1 MPSAWFRQTAAGLR
15 AAAAAALIAAGLG
28 QTAAAQ
34 GLNDVQNRLDR
45 METELQTLQRMVARG
60 GAPAAGAAAPP
71 PGSAAAYEVRM
82 TQLEDLIRNM
92 TGRIEENE
100 FALRQVRD
108 RLDRLVN
115 DLEFR
120 LSQLEAGAGGGAAA
134 GAAAAPPAAAPS
146 AARPAAPPAQAA
158 ARPAAPAQAAP
169 AQAAAA
175 PPAPPPNSP
184 GSAEQQYAA
193 AYRLIE
199 QRRLADAQ
207 AAFEAFL
214 AAHRT
219 HRLADN
225 ARYWLAET
233 HYARGSFDSAA
244 VAFAEAYQAAPE
256 GEKAADNL
264 LKLGLTFGQL
274 RRRDDACGT
283 FAALLQRFP
292 NLPSNQRQRVQ
303 SERTRL
309 NCPA

>member
-1 MPSAWFRQTAAGLR
+1 MPSAWFRPTAAVLR

-34 GLNDVQNRLDR
+34 GLNDIQNRLDR

-71 PGSAAAYEVRM
+71 AGSAAAYEVRM
-82 TQLEDLIRNM
+82 TQLEDLIRSM

-108 RLDRLVN
+108 RLDRVVN

-120 LSQLEAGAGGGAAA
+120 LSQLESGAGA
-134 GAAAAPPAAAPS
+134 GAAAAPSAAPTAAPAQAAAPS
-146 AARPAAPPAQAA
+146 AA
-158 ARPAAPAQAAP
+158 ARQP

-233 HYARGSFDSAA
+233 HYARGSFDAAA